1 MGGILMRRDN
11 PEDIAEAKKQGIE
24 PIDLVVVNLYPFEEA
39 LKKKSD
45 RSTLIENVDIGG
57 PTLLRS
63 AAKNA
68 AFVTV
73 VCDVADYDR
82 VISQMEGKGTTLE
95 LRQELAAKAFARTAA
110 YDALIAETLS
120 DGMFAGGM
128 LMNGTTLRY
137 GENPHQWGKYY
148 DLWESERPWN
158 VIQEEVGKPMSYL
171 NLLDADGA
179 WNLVKEFSEP
189 TAACIK
195 HANQAESRVM
205 GISLMPSSDRTTQ
218 TNFPHS
224 A

>member
-1 MGGILMRRDN
+1 MPRALLSVSDKTGLVDFAKRLTKCRWEILSTGGTQKALADAGVAVTPVEDVTQFPECFGGRVKTMHPNIMGGILMRRDN

-137 GENPHQWGKYY
+137 GENPH
-148 DLWESERPWN
+148 
-158 VIQEEVGKPMSYL
+158 
-171 NLLDADGA
+171 
-179 WNLVKEFSEP
+179 
-189 TAACIK
+189 
-195 HANQAESRVM
+195 
-205 GISLMPSSDRTTQ
+205 
-218 TNFPHS
+218 
-224 A
+224 